1 VSRKQGHFNVS
12 TDEKC
17 IAYKI
22 RRLNGD
28 SKYTSQLQ
36 FFALLSWQV
45 LFSAQNRHR
54 KISALVK

>member
-1 VSRKQGHFNVS
+1 MS

-45 LFSAQNRHR
+45 LFSAQNKHR
-54 KISALVK
+54 KISALVE